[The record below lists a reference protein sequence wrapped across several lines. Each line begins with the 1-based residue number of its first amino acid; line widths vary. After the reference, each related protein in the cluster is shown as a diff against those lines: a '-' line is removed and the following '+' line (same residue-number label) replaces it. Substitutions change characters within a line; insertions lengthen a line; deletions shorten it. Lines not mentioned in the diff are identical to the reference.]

1 MPPRKHEWST
11 MRVGQTRTFKARGDA
26 AIRLTRCRIISSVY
40 AYRRG
45 HDRKF
50 RIATKRTKVGI
61 VAKRIK

>member
-1 MPPRKHEWST
+1 